1 MTQFNRKLVRVSSLA
16 LWTLFNGPK
25 RRLRTKQK
33 KLWNFVM
40 RILIVDGECDWL
52 KDNEGSEWVKS
63 TAMLSRL
70 RIFHH
75 LKWRFVAERPLFSVQ
90 IIVARIVSQR
100 EDHLWIYYIRSFI
113 IVSMNTES
121 NNSGLDG
128 LCVCFQFLKKW
139 WSHRVELAAKQ
150 QCYQHNV
157 LVHCVN
163 EWSSVSA
170 AFGKSSIRQLVT
182 FSNQKLNV
190 I

>member
-121 NNSGLDG
+121 NNSALDG
-128 LCVCFQFLKKW
+128 LCVCVFNFW
-139 WSHRVELAAKQ
+139 
-150 QCYQHNV
+150 
-157 LVHCVN
+157 
-163 EWSSVSA
+163 
-170 AFGKSSIRQLVT
+170 KSDDRIALSLRP
-182 FSNQKLNV
+182 SNNV
-190 I
+190 INTMCLCTVSMNGPVFQLHLGSHQSGNW